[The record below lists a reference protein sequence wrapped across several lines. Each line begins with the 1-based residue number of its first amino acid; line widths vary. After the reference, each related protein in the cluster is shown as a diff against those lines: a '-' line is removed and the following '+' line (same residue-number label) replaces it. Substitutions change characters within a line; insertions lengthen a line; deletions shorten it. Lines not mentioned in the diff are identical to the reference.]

1 MTSFSGI
8 RASLA
13 DTELWARD
21 VTEWSRRVMRGKLN
35 NTALF
40 TMTANAA
47 STTFADE
54 RIGIETHLVFSPT
67 TANAATALAST
78 FVAEGARGN
87 GTVVVTHPNDSNTDK
102 TYRVSFHG

>member
-54 RIGIETHLVFSPT
+54 RIGLETQIVFSPT
-67 TANAATALAST
+67 TANAAAALTST